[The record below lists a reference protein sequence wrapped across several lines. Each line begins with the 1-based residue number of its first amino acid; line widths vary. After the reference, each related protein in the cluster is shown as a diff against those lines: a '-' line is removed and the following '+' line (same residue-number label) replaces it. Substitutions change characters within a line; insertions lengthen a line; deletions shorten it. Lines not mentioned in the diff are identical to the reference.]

1 LFQLKASAG
10 QALKIEFYSVKPM
23 ARLAFPAVT
32 IKEGRGHFFRDF
44 SRDRDEKLSLLEK
57 LDRGGTS

>member
-10 QALKIEFYSVKPM
+10 LALKIVFYSVEPM
-23 ARLAFPAVT
+23 PRSSFPAVT
-32 IKEGRGHFFRDF
+32 IKEGRGYFFRDL
-44 SRDRDEKLSLLEK
+44 SRNMDEKLSLPEK